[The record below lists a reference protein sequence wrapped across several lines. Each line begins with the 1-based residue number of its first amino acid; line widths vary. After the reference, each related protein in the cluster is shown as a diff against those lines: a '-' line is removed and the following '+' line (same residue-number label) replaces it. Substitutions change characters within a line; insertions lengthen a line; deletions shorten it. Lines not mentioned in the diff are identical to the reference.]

1 MFYVVALGVFFLDI
15 ITKLLVVNKMDLGQS
30 IPVIKNVFHFT
41 YIVNRGA
48 AFGIFPQG
56 NFFFIIIS
64 FVGIIIVVSLYRK
77 LSKEEYFFCLPL
89 GFILGGILGNL
100 FDRIVRGE
108 VVDFFDFRIW
118 PIFNFADTFIC
129 IGISMIFL
137 FTILGKKSKLLL
149 LFKR

>member
-1 MFYVVALGVFFLDI
+1 MFYLVALAVFFLDMA
-15 ITKLLVVNKMDLGQS
+15 TKLLVVNKMDMGQS
-30 IPVIKNVFHFT
+30 IPIIKNVFHFT

-48 AFGIFPQG
+48 AFGFFPQG

-64 FVGIIIVVSLYRK
+64 FVGIIMVVSLYRK
-77 LSKEEYFFCLPL
+77 LSKEESFFCLPL

-100 FDRIVRGE
+100 FDRIIRGE

-118 PIFNFADTFIC
+118 PIFNFADSFIC

-137 FTILGKKSKLLL
+137 FTILGEKSKLLL
-149 LFKR
+149 RFKR

>member
-1 MFYVVALGVFFLDI
+1 MFYVVVLGVFFLDM
-15 ITKLLVVNKMDLGQS
+15 ITKLLVVNKMGLGQS
-30 IPVIKNVFHFT
+30 IPIIKNVFHFT

-77 LSKEEYFFCLPL
+77 LSKEESFFCLPL

-100 FDRIVRGE
+100 FDRIIRGE

-118 PIFNFADTFIC
+118 PVFNFADSFIC
-129 IGISMIFL
+129 IGIFMIFL
-137 FTILGKKSKLLL
+137 FTILGKKSKLLFR
-149 LFKR
+149 FKR